1 MTGANPLIA
10 PVQDSTRWYSGIGV
24 AESAA
29 DVKSGIESGSW
40 IDIGLG
46 VAGVGLEA
54 LSFVVDPLGSLF
66 SAGVSWLIEHVK
78 PLSDALDWLAGNAD
92 LVASHAQT
100 WKNVAKAVGEVRDD
114 YARDVAADTAGWQ
127 GAAGDAYRAAAGRTT
142 DVLGGASTAADG
154 FGSAVEMAGVVVA
167 VVREVVRD
175 LIADL
180 VGRLIAWALEVA
192 FTLGLATPVV
202 AAQASAA
209 VARWGA
215 KIGDILKKLVRTIG
229 KLIPLLRKLGDVFDK
244 VRKVLDDLKAPTRQ
258 ADEAPLPGQ
267 TGGARPVDDGS
278 LRAYDRL
285 ERWSENAYQSIRNSD
300 DIDDVAGHV
309 ADVRRTDGST
319 GFTREEIEQI
329 KNHVFEDLH
338 PLEGQNGGTVMARFD
353 PSPDMAEAWLR
364 LRSGRALPE
373 DVALLEHELAEARY
387 WQQNPNASY
396 REAHAAANEV
406 SRWETR
412 IPPPSNEDYSAPWR

>member
-1 MTGANPLIA
+1 MTGGNPLIA

-40 IDIGLG
+40 VDIGLG

-114 YARDVAADTAGWQ
+114 YTRDVAADTAGWQ
-127 GAAGDAYRAAAGRTT
+127 GSAGDAYRAAAARTA
-142 DVLGGASTAADG
+142 DVLGGGSTAADG

-180 VGRLIAWALEVA
+180 VGRLISWALEVA

-202 AAQASAA
+202 AAQAAAA

-244 VRKVLDDLKAPTRQ
+244 VRKVLDDLKSPARQ
-258 ADEAPLPGQ
+258 ADEAPRPGQ

-278 LRAYDRL
+278 LRAYDRM
-285 ERWSENAYQSIRNSD
+285 ERWSENAYQSIRGSD
-300 DIDDVAGHV
+300 DVDDVAGHV
-309 ADVRRTDGST
+309 GGVQRADGST
-319 GFTREEIEQI
+319 GFTRAEIEQI

-338 PLEGQNGGTVMARFD
+338 PLDGQNGGTVMARFD

-396 REAHAAANEV
+396 KDAHAAANAV

-412 IPPPSNEDYSAPWR
+412 IPPASNEDYSKPWR

>member
-1 MTGANPLIA
+1 MTGTNPLIA
-10 PVQDSTRWYSGIGV
+10 PVQDSTRWYSGIGI

-40 IDIGLG
+40 VDIGLG

-54 LSFVVDPLGSLF
+54 LSFVVDPLGSLL

-92 LVASHAQT
+92 VVASHAAT
-100 WKNVAKAVGEVRDD
+100 WKNVAKAVAEVRDD
-114 YARDVAADTAGWQ
+114 YARDVANDTAGWVGQ
-127 GAAGDAYRAAAGRTT
+127 AGDAYRAVAKNNAE
-142 DVLGGASTAADG
+142 VLSGASTAAEG

-180 VGRLIAWALEVA
+180 VGRLISWALEVA
-192 FTLGLATPVV
+192 FTLGLGTPVV
-202 AAQASAA
+202 VAQASAA

-215 KIGDILKKLVRTIG
+215 KIGDILKKLVRTIS
-229 KLIPLLRKLGDVFDK
+229 KLVPLLRKLGDVFAK
-244 VRKVLDDLKAPTRQ
+244 VRKVLDDLKTPARSG
-258 ADEAPLPGQ
+258 DEMPRPGQ

-278 LRAYDRL
+278 VRAYDRID
-285 ERWSENAYQSIRNSD
+285 RWSENAYQSIRGSD
-300 DIDDVAGHV
+300 DVDDVAGHV
-309 ADVRRTDGST
+309 ADVPRVGGGT
-319 GFTREEIEQI
+319 GFSRAEIEQI

-338 PLEGQNGGTVMARFD
+338 PLEGVDGGTVMARFD
-353 PSPDMAEAWLR
+353 PNPDMAEAWLR
-364 LRSGRALPE
+364 LRSGRAQPS
-373 DVALLEHELAEARY
+373 DIALLEHELAEARY

-396 REAHAAANEV
+396 KDAHAAANEV
-406 SRWETR
+406 SRWETQ
-412 IPPPSNEDYSAPWR
+412 IPPASNEDYSKPWR

>member
-1 MTGANPLIA
+1 MTGGNPLIA

-40 IDIGLG
+40 VDIGLG

-114 YARDVAADTAGWQ
+114 YTRDVAADTAGWQ
-127 GAAGDAYRAAAGRTT
+127 GAAGDAYRAAAARTA
-142 DVLGGASTAADG
+142 DVLGGGSTAADG

-180 VGRLIAWALEVA
+180 VGRLISWALEVA

-202 AAQASAA
+202 AAQAAAA

-215 KIGDILKKLVRTIG
+215 KIGDILKKLIRTIG

-244 VRKVLDDLKAPTRQ
+244 VRKVLDDLKSPARQ
-258 ADEAPLPGQ
+258 ADEAPRPGQ

-278 LRAYDRL
+278 LRAYDRM
-285 ERWSENAYQSIRNSD
+285 ERWSENAYQSIRGSD
-300 DIDDVAGHV
+300 DVDDVAGHV
-309 ADVRRTDGST
+309 SGVQRADGST
-319 GFTREEIEQI
+319 GFSRAEIEQI

-396 REAHAAANEV
+396 KDAHAAANAV
-406 SRWETR
+406 SQWETR
-412 IPPPSNEDYSAPWR
+412 IPPPSNEDYSKPWR

>member
-1 MTGANPLIA
+1 MTGGNPLIA
-10 PVQDSTRWYSGIGV
+10 PVQDSTRWYSGIGI

-29 DVKSGIESGSW
+29 DIKSGIEGGGW
-40 IDIGLG
+40 VDIGLG

-114 YARDVAADTAGWQ
+114 YTRDVANDTAGWQ
-127 GAAGDAYRAAAGRTT
+127 GQAGDAYRMAAGRTA
-142 DVLGGASTAADG
+142 DVLGGASTAAEG

-180 VGRLIAWALEVA
+180 VGRLISWALELA
-192 FTLGLATPVV
+192 FTLGLAAPVV

-229 KLIPLLRKLGDVFDK
+229 KLVPLLRKLGDVFDN
-244 VRKVLDDLKAPTRQ
+244 VRKVLDDLKSPARQ
-258 ADEAPLPGQ
+258 ADEAPRPGQ

-278 LRAYDRL
+278 VRAYDRID
-285 ERWSENAYQSIRNSD
+285 RWSENAYHSIRGSD

-309 ADVRRTDGST
+309 AGAQRADGGT
-319 GFTREEIEQI
+319 GFSRAEIEQI

-396 REAHAAANEV
+396 KDAHAAANDV
-406 SRWETR
+406 SRWENR
-412 IPPPSNEDYSAPWR
+412 IPPASNEDFSKPWR

>member
-1 MTGANPLIA
+1 MTGGNPLIA
-10 PVQDSTRWYSGIGV
+10 PVQDSTRWYSGIGI

-40 IDIGLG
+40 VDIGLG
-46 VAGVGLEA
+46 TAGVGLEA

-114 YARDVAADTAGWQ
+114 YTRDVAGDTAGWQ
-127 GAAGDAYRAAAGRTT
+127 GHAGDAYRAAAARTA

-180 VGRLIAWALEVA
+180 VGRLIAWALEVT
-192 FTLGLATPVV
+192 FTLGLAAPVV

-209 VARWGA
+209 AARWGA
-215 KIGDILKKLVRTIG
+215 KIADILKKLVRTIG
-229 KLIPLLRKLGDVFDK
+229 KLVPLLRKLGDVFDK
-244 VRKVLDDLKAPTRQ
+244 VRKVLDDLKTPARQ
-258 ADEAPLPGQ
+258 ADEAPRPGQ

-278 LRAYDRL
+278 IRAYEKMD
-285 ERWSENAYQSIRNSD
+285 RWSEDAYQSIRNSD
-300 DIDDVAGHV
+300 DV
-309 ADVRRTDGST
+309 ADVAANVADVPRVGGGT
-319 GFTREEIEQI
+319 GFTRAEIEQI

-338 PLEGQNGGTVMARFD
+338 PLEGMDGGTVMARFD
-353 PSPDMAEAWLR
+353 PNPDMAEAWLR
-364 LRSGRALPE
+364 LRAGRALPE

-396 REAHAAANEV
+396 KDAHAAANEV
-406 SRWETR
+406 SRWESQ
-412 IPPPSNEDYSAPWR
+412 IPPASNEDYSKPWR